1 MNIEH
6 TKMWTDELRATTTP
20 QVRGNLA
27 APVDQYS
34 ENSEIGACCLG
45 VLECVRLGVE
55 PKDLPNDVGLPALEA
70 ADWLGVETD
79 FLDHVRMVN
88 FNIDYPYDLRV
99 SVGID
104 AVDVDYIL
112 SATAM
117 NDDLCLTFSQI
128 ADMVDYFGISEA
140 EAR

>member
-6 TKMWTDELRATTTP
+6 TKMWTDELRVTTTP

-55 PKDLPNDVGLPALEA
+55 PKDLPNVGLPAPESA
-70 ADWLGVETD
+70 EWLGVVNNVPP
-79 FLDHVRMVN
+79 HVKMVN

-104 AVDVDYIL
+104 AVDVEYIL